1 MTFWK
6 RQNYGGSEKIHGFQG
21 LEGNTWINKQM
32 NQQSIGD
39 IEDSGAI
46 LYEIIMED
54 TCHYTFI
61 VTHRIH
67 NTRSEP

>member
-1 MTFWK
+1 
-6 RQNYGGSEKIHGFQG
+6 
-21 LEGNTWINKQM
+21 M

-46 LYEIIMED
+46 LYEIIMEG

>member
-1 MTFWK
+1 
-6 RQNYGGSEKIHGFQG
+6 
-21 LEGNTWINKQM
+21 M

-67 NTRSEP
+67 NTRSEA